1 MLAHQRE
8 HELFFL
14 GKMFFQFC
22 FQAGIEMMEA
32 REHFTMMRIMDN
44 EDLVEEFFCFSHE
57 SAICHVMRRF
67 QIIKHLRD
75 FKRLERFNIIMDVP
89 LRRLFGSCLIEFGQ
103 ELSTS
108 RPFSRTAWQ

>member
-32 REHFTMMRIMDN
+32 REHFTMMRIMDD
-44 EDLVEEFFCFSHE
+44 EDLVEEFFCFSHGNRIMSAAAVIKMQSIQE
-57 SAICHVMRRF
+57 SNRIRMSFYNV
-67 QIIKHLRD
+67 
-75 FKRLERFNIIMDVP
+75 
-89 LRRLFGSCLIEFGQ
+89 S
-103 ELSTS
+103 
-108 RPFSRTAWQ
+108 